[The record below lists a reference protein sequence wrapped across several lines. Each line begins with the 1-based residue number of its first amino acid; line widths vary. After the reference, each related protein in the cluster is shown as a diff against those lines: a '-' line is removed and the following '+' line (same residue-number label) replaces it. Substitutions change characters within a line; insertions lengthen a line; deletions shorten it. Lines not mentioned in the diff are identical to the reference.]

1 MILQLQ
7 QSTNFDWHMDFFQ
20 IFFWGLIFLIFTL
33 FILYIGIWTKLYV
46 DNYKDLRRLQNEIS
60 ELRLRISENKVLED
74 SFLPKYKIKEEVYLI
89 KEQVLTKL
97 IVKLILFK
105 EKDFDLSSY
114 IIWLKSKGFNSE
126 NIIENLDNKTYHN
139 LFRDSYN
146 DEKK

>member
-1 MILQLQ
+1 
-7 QSTNFDWHMDFFQ
+7 MDFFQ

-33 FILYIGIWTKLYV
+33 FILYIGIWAKLYV

-74 SFLPKYKIKEEVYLI
+74 SFLPKYKIKE
-89 KEQVLTKL
+89 QVLTKL

-114 IIWLKSKGFNSE
+114 ITWLKSKGFNSE

-146 DEKK
+146 DEKNDKV